1 MRLVQP
7 PTEPEVHIRCEMA
20 LLMLVAK
27 KDPRAGAMALAVV
40 EDILQPDLPLIKKA
54 VKEIVPYLVKRT
66 RRG

>member
-1 MRLVQP
+1 
-7 PTEPEVHIRCEMA
+7 MA